1 MQALAVR
8 IVLPLGLRLAVGAA
22 MWHIQ
27 CVTFLNLS
35 RAPPMTRVALF
46 DYDLPEDLIAA
57 VPAARRDESRLMV
70 LDRQGGAMAH
80 RRFFELP
87 DLLRAGDLLV
97 MNDARVLPARLSAR
111 RATGGAVEVLL
122 VRPEGAGACWLAM
135 LRSSGSL
142 REGEA
147 LTGEGGAPDV
157 TLVESRGQ
165 GCWSVELAGPLSGGR
180 MPLPPYIVR
189 SRRRLGLPEQMPE
202 LDAERYQTVYARR
215 EGAVA
220 APTAGLHFTDE
231 LLGRI
236 RERGVTTC
244 TLSLLVGPGTFR
256 PVKCDEVEDHA
267 LDAEFYHL
275 PQGTAEAVRAALSEG
290 RRVVATGTTTC
301 RVLEHV
307 ARTGRYEEHEGW
319 TDLFIYPPFEFRAVG
334 ALITNFHL
342 PRSTLLM
349 LVAAFAGRERVL
361 AAYAEAVREGYR
373 FYSYGD
379 AMLIA

>member
-1 MQALAVR
+1 
-8 IVLPLGLRLAVGAA
+8 
-22 MWHIQ
+22 
-27 CVTFLNLS
+27 
-35 RAPPMTRVALF
+35 MTRVSLF
-46 DYDLPEDLIAA
+46 DYELPEDLIAA
-57 VPAARRDESRLMV
+57 VPSERRDESRLMV
-70 LDRQGGAMAH
+70 LGRSGRLSARGGAVSH
-80 RRFFELP
+80 RRFLDLP
-87 DLLRAGDLLV
+87 ELLRPGDLLV
-97 MNDARVLPARLSAR
+97 MNDARVLAARLGAR
-111 RATGGAVEVLL
+111 RRTGGAVEVLL
-122 VRPEGAGACWLAM
+122 VRPEGAEGRWLAM

-147 LTGEGGAPDV
+147 LASEAGGQEL
-157 TLVESRGQ
+157 TLIERRGA
-165 GCWSVELAGPLSGGR
+165 GCWLVSVADAAQALAGGH

-189 SRRRLGLPEQMPE
+189 RRRRLGLPEDMPE

-215 EGAVA
+215 DGAVA
-220 APTAGLHFTDE
+220 APTAGLHFTDA
-231 LLGRI
+231 LLARI
-236 RERGVTTC
+236 RERGVQVR

-256 PVKCDEVEDHA
+256 PVQCEEVEEHR

-275 PQGTAEAVRAALSEG
+275 PAETAQAVRAALSEG

-307 ARTGRYEEHEGW
+307 ARAGRYEGHEGW
-319 TDLFIYPPFEFRAVG
+319 TDLFIHPPFEFRAVG

-361 AAYAEAVREGYR
+361 AAYEEAVRERYR

-379 AMLIA
+379 AMFVA

>member
-1 MQALAVR
+1 
-8 IVLPLGLRLAVGAA
+8 
-22 MWHIQ
+22 
-27 CVTFLNLS
+27 
-35 RAPPMTRVALF
+35 MTRVSLF

-70 LDRQGGAMAH
+70 LDRASGATGH
-80 RRFFELP
+80 RRFFDLP
-87 DLLRAGDLLV
+87 ELLRDGDLLV
-97 MNDARVLPARLSAR
+97 MNDARVLPARLNAR
-111 RATGGAVEVLL
+111 RATGGAVELLL
-122 VRPEGAGACWLAM
+122 VRPEDGEGRWLAM

-142 REGEA
+142 REGEVLA
-147 LTGEGGAPDV
+147 GEEGAPNVMLVEGRGEGYW
-157 TLVESRGQ
+157 LVE
-165 GCWSVELAGPLSGGR
+165 VAGPLAGGR
-180 MPLPPYIVR
+180 LPLPPYIVR
-189 SRRRLGLPEQMPE
+189 RRRRLGLPEQMPE

-215 EGAVA
+215 DGAVA

-231 LLGRI
+231 VLARI
-236 RERGVTTC
+236 RERGVQVR

-256 PVKCDEVEDHA
+256 PVKCDEVEEHA

-275 PQGTAEAVRAALSEG
+275 PAETAQAVRAALEEG
-290 RRVVATGTTTC
+290 RRVVATGTTSC

-307 ARTGRYEEHEGW
+307 ARTGRFEEHEGW

-361 AAYAEAVREGYR
+361 AAYEQAVRDGYR

-379 AMLIA
+379 AMFIA

>member
-1 MQALAVR
+1 
-8 IVLPLGLRLAVGAA
+8 
-22 MWHIQ
+22 
-27 CVTFLNLS
+27 
-35 RAPPMTRVALF
+35 MTRVSLF

-70 LDRQGGAMAH
+70 LDREGGATAH
-80 RRFFELP
+80 RRFFDLP

-97 MNDARVLPARLSAR
+97 MNDARVLPVRLSAR

-122 VRPEGAGACWLAM
+122 VRPEGAERRWLAM

-147 LTGEGGAPDV
+147 LAGEEGAPDV
-157 TLVESRGQ
+157 TLVEKRGE
-165 GCWSVELAGPLSGGR
+165 GYWTVEVAGPLSGGR

-189 SRRRLGLPEQMPE
+189 QRRRQGLPEQMPE

-215 EGAVA
+215 DGAVA
-220 APTAGLHFTDE
+220 APTAGLHFTDA
-231 LLGRI
+231 LLGRV
-236 RERGVTTC
+236 RQRGVEAR

-256 PVKCDEVEDHA
+256 PVKCEEVEDHA

-275 PQGTAEAVRAALSEG
+275 PRETAEAVQAALSEG
-290 RRVVATGTTTC
+290 RRVIATGTTTC
-301 RVLEHV
+301 RVLEQV
-307 ARTGRYEEHEGW
+307 ARTGRYEEHEDW
-319 TDLFIYPPFEFRAVG
+319 TNLFIYPPFEFRAVG

-361 AAYAEAVREGYR
+361 AAYERAVREGYR

-379 AMLIA
+379 AMFIA